1 MYVKHCSGRTG
12 ICQSGYHLAT
22 EINRS
27 VEEEHWQ
34 GTGTSERLFTLDR
47 QDDGLGNMIHYWVLG
62 LFDDTLYII
71 C

>member
-1 MYVKHCSGRTG
+1 M
-12 ICQSGYHLAT
+12 
-22 EINRS
+22 
-27 VEEEHWQ
+27 EEHWQ
-34 GTGTSERLFTLDR
+34 GTSTSERLFTLDR